1 MINLQEKHPLLFDF
15 FAGYFPEADLDG
27 LTDEQVVDQFILNNN
42 NEIIEKTKK
51 ELISID
57 FNDKFLLN
65 VITNEANRYFE
76 TTEDILDWLNMISK
90 KF

>member
-1 MINLQEKHPLLFDF
+1 MMNLQEKHPLLFDF

-51 ELISID
+51 QLSSID
-57 FNDKFLLN
+57 FNDDFLLKN
-65 VITNEANRYFE
+65 IINEANRYFE
-76 TTEDILDWLNMISK
+76 TTEEILDWLKMILK
-90 KF
+90 RF

>member
-51 ELISID
+51 ELSNID

-65 VITNEANRYFE
+65 IITNEANRYFE
-76 TTEDILDWLNMISK
+76 TTDEILNWLKMISN

>member
-1 MINLQEKHPLLFDF
+1 MNLQEKHPLLFDF

-51 ELISID
+51 QLSSID
-57 FNDKFLLN
+57 FNDDFLLKN
-65 VITNEANRYFE
+65 IINEANRYFE
-76 TTEDILDWLNMISK
+76 TTEEILDWLKMILK
-90 KF
+90 RF